1 MKKFIKI
8 VHILDDFSVDEFDN
22 EAWSKAED
30 VAIDKYWSGDPAPIG
45 RRSLVKMLWSQT
57 ALYVRFEANQSE
69 PLVVNTMPNILSK
82 TNELWNR
89 DVCEIF
95 IAPDAKEVQK
105 YFEFEIAPTGEWIDI
120 KIHLK
125 PDGRITDLNYDSGM
139 KSASKLETDKVLMA
153 IKIDWKAFSKIPEA
167 GEVWKGNLLRCV
179 GSGKTRGYLSWQ
191 PTKTKKP
198 NFHVPTAFG
207 DFEFTK

>member
-1 MKKFIKI
+1 MKKLIKI
-8 VHILDDFSVDEFDN
+8 VHILNDFSVDEFEN
-22 EAWSKAED
+22 ESWAKAEE

-45 RRSLVKMLWSQT
+45 RRSQVKLLWSQT

-69 PLVVNTMPNILSK
+69 PLVINATPNLASK

-95 IAPDAKEVQK
+95 IAPDAEEAQK

-125 PDGRITDLNYDSGM
+125 PDGRITDLNYDSEM
-139 KSASKLETDKVLMA
+139 TSAAKIETDKIWMT
-153 IKIDWKAFSKIPEA
+153 IKVDWKAFSKIPEV

-198 NFHVPTAFG
+198 NFHVPAAFG

>member
-1 MKKFIKI
+1 MKKLIKI
-8 VHILDDFSVDEFDN
+8 AHILNDFSVDEFDN
-22 EAWSKAED
+22 ESWEQAEN

-45 RRSLVKMLWSQT
+45 RRSQVKLLWSQT
-57 ALYVRFEANQSE
+57 ALYVRFEANQTE
-69 PLVVNTMPNILSK
+69 PLVVNETPNLVSK

-95 IAPDAKEVQK
+95 IAPNVEEAHK
-105 YFEFEIAPTGEWIDI
+105 YFEFEIAPSGEWVDI
-120 KIHLK
+120 QIQLK

-139 KSASKLETDKVLMA
+139 ESAAKIESDKVWMT
-153 IKIDWKAFSKIPEA
+153 IKIDWKAFNKIPKV
-167 GEVWKGNLLRCV
+167 GEIWKGNLLRCV

-198 NFHVPTAFG
+198 NFHVPAAFG

>member
-1 MKKFIKI
+1 MKKLIKI
-8 VHILDDFSVDEFDN
+8 VHILSDFSIDEFDN
-22 EAWSKAED
+22 ETWEQAEN
-30 VAIDKYWSGDPAPIG
+30 VAIDKYWSGDPASIG
-45 RRSLVKMLWSQT
+45 RRSQVKLLWSQT
-57 ALYVRFEANQSE
+57 ALYVRFEAIQSE
-69 PLVVNTMPNILSK
+69 PLNVNETPNLASK

-95 IAPDAKEVQK
+95 IAPNREEANK

-139 KSASKLETDKVLMA
+139 QSAAKIETDKIWMM
-153 IKIDWKAFSKIPEA
+153 IKIDWKAFSKIPEV

-198 NFHVPTAFG
+198 NFHVPAAFG
-207 DFEFTK
+207 DFEFVK